1 MNILN
6 ENSGKIAL
14 VTGGSRGIGLGSA
27 IALAHTGAKV
37 ILVGRDEQK
46 LIYES
51 NSINSSGGDALYF
64 KVDFDSTSS
73 VYQLTN
79 FCESN
84 NLIPDI
90 LINGLGGGF
99 GSNNWDLTSTYSRI
113 LNLNFLIAQEL
124 TAWVAPKMIEK
135 NWGRIIYFGTLSVN
149 KKSSPAPYVS
159 AKSALGAYM
168 KIMAKDIALKCP
180 EVVLSM
186 ISPGAISVPGK
197 FLNKIETEDPILLKK
212 MIAEINIPAN
222 RLGKI
227 SEITELLL
235 FLCSNRSSYMHG
247 SHIEIDGGASN

>member
-27 IALAHTGAKV
+27 IALAHTAAKV

-51 NSINSSGGDALYF
+51 NSINSSGGNALYF

-90 LINGLGGGF
+90 LINGKKIF
-99 GSNNWDLTSTYSRI
+99 
-113 LNLNFLIAQEL
+113 
-124 TAWVAPKMIEK
+124 K
-135 NWGRIIYFGTLSVN
+135 NITTL
-149 KKSSPAPYVS
+149 
-159 AKSALGAYM
+159 
-168 KIMAKDIALKCP
+168 
-180 EVVLSM
+180 
-186 ISPGAISVPGK
+186 
-197 FLNKIETEDPILLKK
+197 
-212 MIAEINIPAN
+212 
-222 RLGKI
+222 
-227 SEITELLL
+227 
-235 FLCSNRSSYMHG
+235 
-247 SHIEIDGGASN
+247 

>member
-27 IALAHTGAKV
+27 IALAHTAAKV

-51 NSINSSGGDALYF
+51 NSINSSGGDSLYF
-64 KVDFDSTSS
+64 KVDFDSTPS

-99 GSNNWDLTSTYSRI
+99 GSNNWDSTLTYSRI

-135 NWGRIIYFGTLSVN
+135 KLGTYYLFWYF
-149 KKSSPAPYVS
+149 
-159 AKSALGAYM
+159 
-168 KIMAKDIALKCP
+168 
-180 EVVLSM
+180 
-186 ISPGAISVPGK
+186 ISK
-197 FLNKIETEDPILLKK
+197 
-212 MIAEINIPAN
+212 
-222 RLGKI
+222 
-227 SEITELLL
+227 
-235 FLCSNRSSYMHG
+235 
-247 SHIEIDGGASN
+247 